1 MLGGLIEIRRKRRS
15 LQECYNFLEFGP
27 GGFEVVEEAILIEA
41 AGMAVVLE
49 SQGLCGLAMD
59 RRRREKEAI
68 AVVTMGCAG
77 EEGIGHL
84 VDDGVAVEGGRRVR
98 RVLRTAA
105 STLEVRD

>member
-1 MLGGLIEIRRKRRS
+1 MRIQFRYSQRCKPCILSRKEIRRKRRS
-15 LQECYNFLEFGP
+15 LQECYNFQEFGP

-77 EEGIGHL
+77 EKE
-84 VDDGVAVEGGRRVR
+84 
-98 RVLRTAA
+98 
-105 STLEVRD
+105 